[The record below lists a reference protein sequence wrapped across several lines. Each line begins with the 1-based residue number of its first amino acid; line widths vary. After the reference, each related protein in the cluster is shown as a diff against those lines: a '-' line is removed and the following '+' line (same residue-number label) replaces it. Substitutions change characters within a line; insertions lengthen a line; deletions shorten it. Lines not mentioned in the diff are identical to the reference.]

1 MQFIYCSAD
10 GRQQRQM
17 SPSGA
22 SPCGESAAAAAHPR
36 LLGDPDTALC
46 VLEAWALTKDA
57 SRESGDYEGWE
68 TPACSQEKSRNS
80 RSTAKNVLH
89 GLLICFDD
97 FQFYYQ
103 PFRLYHIVGCLL
115 IIELIN
121 LMVNTICK
129 KKMPDCN
136 PHAIILW
143 IFEIFLST
151 DCVLI

>member
-1 MQFIYCSAD
+1 MQLIYCSAE
-10 GRQQRQM
+10 GRQQHQM

-22 SPCGESAAAAAHPR
+22 SPCGESAAAAAAAHPR

-57 SRESGDYEGWE
+57 SRESGDCEGWA

-80 RSTAKNVLH
+80 RSTAKNVFH
-89 GLLICFDD
+89 GLLVCFDY

-103 PFRLYHIVGCLL
+103 PLRLYHIVGCLL
-115 IIELIN
+115 IIALIN

-129 KKMPDCN
+129 KMPDCN
-136 PHAIILW
+136 PHIILW